1 MLNSQRYP
9 LTLNQNRNGEYVH
22 VILWFSIAVY
32 LLNTWQNSL
41 IDQLSFNAL
50 SFFFRWNR
58 FCELALCTLKTD
70 ILRILEDFLH
80 FKIRG
85 FLAHELQWKK
95 SSWISF
101 WVEKAVKVNIFLI
114 NFFSVLTFYLRRTSP
129 RKNRK
134 LRKYFKARY
143 WVRH

>member
-32 LLNTWQNSL
+32 LQNTWQNSL

-50 SFFFRWNR
+50 SFFFQVEPVLWTCAMH
-58 FCELALCTLKTD
+58 FKD
-70 ILRILEDFLH
+70 GHFEDSGGFLH

-95 SSWISF
+95 SSRISF

-114 NFFSVLTFYLRRTSP
+114 NFFLFLLFIHVERVLEKIGS
-129 RKNRK
+129 
-134 LRKYFKARY
+134 
-143 WVRH
+143 